1 MGIFFKITYDSYG
14 GKSIEKAD
22 INNKVLDYIID
33 ALNDYTWQESISSKL
48 TNLDQK
54 YSHIALGTIIRFYL
68 LQNIEAGNLKSF
80 ARYIKKDE
88 KLVIDQIIAL
98 DNYETLSEEE
108 TRNTLCEEI
117 FNYFE
122 EVILKYQDRFQ
133 DFDAVKFIPLLKER
147 FEKIKEQKI

>member
-54 YSHIALGTIIRFYL
+54 YSHIALGTILRFYL

-98 DNYETLSEEE
+98 DKYETLSEDE
-108 TRNTLCEEI
+108 TRKMLCEEI

-122 EVILKYQDRFQ
+122 EIILKYKDRFQ
-133 DFDAVKFIPLLKER
+133 DFDAVTFIPLQKER

>member
-1 MGIFFKITYDSYG
+1 MGIFLKITYDSYG

-88 KLVIDQIIAL
+88 KLVIDQIIA
-98 DNYETLSEEE
+98 
-108 TRNTLCEEI
+108 
-117 FNYFE
+117 
-122 EVILKYQDRFQ
+122 
-133 DFDAVKFIPLLKER
+133 
-147 FEKIKEQKI
+147 